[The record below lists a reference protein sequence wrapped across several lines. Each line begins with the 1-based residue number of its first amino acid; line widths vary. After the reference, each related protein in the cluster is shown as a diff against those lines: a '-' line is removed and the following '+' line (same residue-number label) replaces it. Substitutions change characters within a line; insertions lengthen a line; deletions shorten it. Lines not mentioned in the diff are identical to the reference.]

1 MVANDRNQLK
11 EIVDQKIIILRN
23 VNAFRRMIVYGF
35 ICIFHNLRTKFS
47 KNWIKLRANFFC
59 CSTKLP
65 RLDLDLVS
73 AKIGSK

>member
-47 KNWIKLRANFFC
+47 KNWIKLRANFF
-59 CSTKLP
+59 L
-65 RLDLDLVS
+65 LFY
-73 AKIGSK
+73 KIT